1 MRAHVDHQTG
11 TRRELIDKIAEETG
25 TEDSTNRVK
34 RLSAAQ
40 VHAIYEKLTGN
51 KKQVAKG
58 RAWHLQKIVEN
69 TNVTVRKSLRRNNVQ
84 TPTNALQNWLQAL
97 QQQS

>member
-1 MRAHVDHQTG
+1 MRAHVDHQLG

-25 TEDSTNRVK
+25 TEDTTLRVK

-40 VHAIYEKLTGN
+40 VHTIYEKLTGSN
-51 KKQVAKG
+51 KQVAKG

-69 TNVTVRKSLRRNNVQ
+69 TDVTVRKSLYRNNVQ
-84 TPTNALQNWLQAL
+84 MPTTTLQKWLQAL